1 MILFFLSPPQMKQF
15 MFCSTSYDI
24 HIRESVAALY
34 VKPSLRYLL
43 SSWGWGSWDEEAP
56 AGQHCGKLG
65 CATVCTVCSLSRCLR
80 AVWPCFWV
88 SYEWGMRINYFFI
101 CHKREIEYR
110 VNSFWE
116 IHWWKNGPHPLWPG
130 APIQGDLW
138 LQELCLPAL
147 REWLCCAVGDNV
159 GSPQS
164 CS

>member
-1 MILFFLSPPQMKQF
+1 MGGSGLLKWAVVTSLLPQARRGFHRAPVLSSVILFFLSPPQMKQF

-110 VNSFWE
+110 VNSF
-116 IHWWKNGPHPLWPG
+116 
-130 APIQGDLW
+130 
-138 LQELCLPAL
+138 
-147 REWLCCAVGDNV
+147 
-159 GSPQS
+159 
-164 CS
+164 

>member
-1 MILFFLSPPQMKQF
+1 MGLGCSMGCCHFSASLSKERISQSSCLVFSYSFFLSPPQMKQF

-24 HIRESVAALY
+24 HIRENVAALY

-56 AGQHCGKLG
+56 AGQHCGTLG

-101 CHKREIEYR
+101 CHKREIE
-110 VNSFWE
+110 
-116 IHWWKNGPHPLWPG
+116 
-130 APIQGDLW
+130 
-138 LQELCLPAL
+138 
-147 REWLCCAVGDNV
+147 
-159 GSPQS
+159 
-164 CS
+164 